1 VLTLLVTGR
10 KIEAGNR
17 HLGGKIAGWRKSAMT
32 TPTTA
37 DAPTRAAA
45 PLAERLRWLRAR
57 AMLTQ
62 EELAERAR
70 LSVRTV
76 RNLEAGHIRRPR
88 SGSIRLLADALGLSK
103 QERVLLIE
111 LAERGPDPALPA
123 ASAGGERPARPRP
136 PRLLPPAVAD
146 FTGRHQQVATLLELL
161 DRSEPHVA
169 TGRSEATAL
178 LVISGSAGVG
188 KTALA
193 VHAAHLLG
201 DRFPDGHLFVN
212 LRGYDPAGPL
222 EPARALAGLLYGLG
236 VAPEQIP
243 VEVEEAGGLY
253 RTLLADRRVL
263 VLLDNARSA
272 EQVRPLL
279 PASPGSLVLV
289 TSRDRLTGLA
299 ARDGARR
306 LPLGVLAPAE
316 AAELLA
322 RLLGRDRV
330 RVEPDAAADLAR
342 ACAFLP
348 LALRVAAANLADQP
362 GRSIAEYAGQLQA
375 GNRMALLAVD
385 GDPASA
391 VHAAFDLSYQGLD
404 PDARWLFGLLGLV
417 PGPDLTAEAA
427 AALAGLTFE
436 HARRLLG
443 RLAAAHLVD
452 EHLPNRFAFHD
463 LLRDYA
469 ADRARRDCGDVDRAA
484 AIGRLLGWY
493 LATTDAA
500 RGLLYPARVG
510 LEPPAGD
517 PRLSPAVFG
526 NEQEALAWLDRERAN
541 LLAAIHHAAADGPPA
556 MAWLLADA
564 LRGYFAARRFNA
576 DWEAAARS
584 GLAAATDG
592 NRPAAQAAMHLSLGD
607 LHQSVGRYREA
618 IAQYTAALGQAR
630 RAGWVR
636 IQAAILGN
644 LGCVHTNLGQL
655 EQAARYHTAAQ
666 ALNRQAGRQGWQ
678 AINLGNLGIVNAELG
693 RLLQAVDNHTSALA
707 AYQEIGSRDDE
718 AAARSSLGTALRQ
731 LGYLDDARD
740 QLTRALLLNRTVGD
754 RHGEAVNLNDLAA
767 IHCEAG
773 RYAEALDLANAALAL
788 ARDIDDRDSEAL
800 VSNTLAAIQ
809 RSLGEPSGAMS
820 HSRDAL
826 RLAREV
832 GFRHPEVVA
841 LLGLAAAHRHLGQ
854 LQRARARA
862 EQALTQARQTGYRI
876 LEGQALTILA
886 DLHLAAAGSGQAAAH
901 AFQAADIQHATGHRL
916 GEAHALLILGHA
928 LHHTGDTA
936 AAEAAWRDA
945 LTLFTSI
952 GTPEAD
958 QVRALLPVPQALG
971 SQPLPST

>member
-1 VLTLLVTGR
+1 
-10 KIEAGNR
+10 
-17 HLGGKIAGWRKSAMT
+17 
-32 TPTTA
+32 
-37 DAPTRAAA
+37 
-45 PLAERLRWLRAR
+45 
-57 AMLTQ
+57 
-62 EELAERAR
+62 
-70 LSVRTV
+70 
-76 RNLEAGHIRRPR
+76 
-88 SGSIRLLADALGLSK
+88 
-103 QERVLLIE
+103 
-111 LAERGPDPALPA
+111 
-123 ASAGGERPARPRP
+123 
-136 PRLLPPAVAD
+136 VA
-146 FTGRHQQVATLLELL
+146 
-161 DRSEPHVA
+161 
-169 TGRSEATAL
+169 
-178 LVISGSAGVG
+178 VISGSAGVG

-212 LRGYDPAGPL
+212 LRGYDPARPL
-222 EPARALAGLLYGLG
+222 EPARALAVLLYGLG

-243 VEVEEAGGLY
+243 VEVEATAGLY

-279 PASPGSLVLV
+279 PASPGCLVLV
-289 TSRDRLTGLA
+289 TSRDRLIGLA

-330 RVEPDAAADLAR
+330 QAEPDAAAELAR

-348 LALRVAAANLADQP
+348 LGLRIAAANLADQP
-362 GRSIAEYAGQLQA
+362 GRRITEYASELRV
-375 GNRMALLAVD
+375 GNRLALLAVD
-385 GDPASA
+385 GDHYSA
-391 VHAAFDLSYQGLD
+391 VTAAFDLSYQGLA
-404 PDARWLFGLLGLV
+404 PDARRLFRLLGLL
-417 PGPDLTAEAA
+417 PGQDVTAEAA
-427 AALAGLTFE
+427 AALAHLAHE
-436 HARRLLG
+436 HARVLLG

-452 EHLPNRFAFHD
+452 QHAPGRFSFHD

-469 ADRARRDCGDVDRAA
+469 ADRARRDCGDADRAA

-541 LLAAIHHAAADGPPA
+541 LLAAIHHAATDGPPA

-576 DWEAAARS
+576 DWETAARS

-592 NRPAAQAAMHLSLGD
+592 NLPAAQAAMHLSLGD

-655 EQAARYHTAAQ
+655 EEAARYHTAAQ
-666 ALNRQAGRQGWQ
+666 ALNRQGGRQGWQ

-693 RLLQAVDNHTSALA
+693 RLLQAVHNHTSALA

-731 LGYLDDARD
+731 LGHLDDARD

-767 IHCEAG
+767 VHCEAG
-773 RYAEALDLANAALAL
+773 RYAEALDLARAALAL
-788 ARDIDDRDSEAL
+788 ARDIHDRDSEAL
-800 VSNTLAAIQ
+800 ASNTLAAIQ
-809 RSLGEPSGAMS
+809 RGLGDPQAALG

-826 RLAREV
+826 RLAREL

-841 LLGLAAAHRHLGQ
+841 LLGLAAAHRRLGQ
-854 LQRARARA
+854 LQRARART
-862 EQALTQARQTGYRI
+862 EQALAQARRTGYRI
-876 LEGQALTILA
+876 LEGQALAILA
-886 DLHLAAAGSGQAAAH
+886 DLHLAAADGAQAAAH
-901 AFQAADIQHATGHRL
+901 ARQAADIQRGTGHRL
-916 GEAHALLILGHA
+916 GQARALLILGHA
-928 LHHTGDTA
+928 LYTGDEA
-936 AAEAAWRDA
+936 AGEAAWRDA

-952 GTPEAD
+952 GSPEGD
-958 QVRALLPVPQALG
+958 QVRALLPARQARG
-971 SQPLPST
+971 SQPAPST

>member
-1 VLTLLVTGR
+1 
-10 KIEAGNR
+10 
-17 HLGGKIAGWRKSAMT
+17 LGKDAMT

-37 DAPTRAAA
+37 GAPTRAAA

-62 EELAERAR
+62 EGLAERAR

-88 SGSIRLLADALGLSK
+88 SGSIRLLADALGLSE
-103 QERVLLIE
+103 QERVLLAE
-111 LAERGPDPALPA
+111 LAERGSDPALPA
-123 ASAGGERPARPRP
+123 AAGGGGWPAGPQP
-136 PRLLPPAVAD
+136 PRLLPPVVAD
-146 FTGRHQQVATLLELL
+146 FTGRHQQVADLLALLERDGGPRGAAGL
-161 DRSEPHVA
+161 PN
-169 TGRSEATAL
+169 ATAVA
-178 LVISGSAGVG
+178 VISGSAGVG

-201 DRFPDGHLFVN
+201 DRFPDGRLFVD
-212 LRGYDPAGPL
+212 LRGYDPARPL

-243 VEVEEAGGLY
+243 VEVEAAAGLY

-330 RVEPDAAADLAR
+330 LAEPDAAAELAR

-348 LALRVAAANLADQP
+348 LALRIAAANLADQP
-362 GRSIAEYAGQLQA
+362 GRRIAEYTSELRA
-375 GNRMALLAVD
+375 GNRLALLVVD
-385 GDPASA
+385 GDHHSA
-391 VHAAFDLSYQGLD
+391 VKAAFDLSYQGLA
-404 PDARWLFGLLGLV
+404 PDSRRLFRLLGLL
-417 PGPDLTAEAA
+417 PGQDVTVEAA
-427 AALAGLTFE
+427 AALARLAPQ
-436 HARRLLG
+436 HARVLLG

-452 EHLPNRFAFHD
+452 QHAPGRFSFHD

-469 ADRARRDCGDVDRAA
+469 ADRARRDCGDADRAA

-493 LATTDAA
+493 LATADAA

-510 LEPPAGD
+510 LEPPEGD

-541 LLAAIHHAAADGPPA
+541 LLAAIHRAAADGPPA

-564 LRGYFAARRFNA
+564 LRGYFAARRLHA

-592 NRPAAQAAMHLSLGD
+592 DRPAAQSAMHLSLGD

-655 EQAARYHTAAQ
+655 EEAARYHTAAQ
-666 ALNRQAGRQGWQ
+666 ALNRQAGRRGWQ

-731 LGYLDDARD
+731 LGHLDDARD

-767 IHCEAG
+767 VHCEAG
-773 RYAEALDLANAALAL
+773 RHAEALDLARAALAL
-788 ARDIDDRDSEAL
+788 ARDIHDRDSEAL

-809 RSLGEPSGAMS
+809 RSLGDPHAALG

-826 RLAREV
+826 RFAREL
-832 GFRHPEVVA
+832 GSRHPEVVA

-862 EQALTQARQTGYRI
+862 DQALAQARRTGYRI
-876 LEGQALTILA
+876 LEGQALAILA
-886 DLHLAAAGSGQAAAH
+886 DLHLAAADGAQAAAH
-901 AFQAADIQHATGHRL
+901 ARQAADLQRATGHRL
-916 GEAHALLILGHA
+916 GEARALLLLGHA
-928 LHHTGDTA
+928 LCHTGDEA
-936 AAEAAWRDA
+936 ATEAAWRDA
-945 LTLFTSI
+945 LALFTSI
-952 GTPEAD
+952 GTPEGD
-958 QVRALLPVPQALG
+958 QVRALLPARQAR
-971 SQPLPST
+971 STISRS